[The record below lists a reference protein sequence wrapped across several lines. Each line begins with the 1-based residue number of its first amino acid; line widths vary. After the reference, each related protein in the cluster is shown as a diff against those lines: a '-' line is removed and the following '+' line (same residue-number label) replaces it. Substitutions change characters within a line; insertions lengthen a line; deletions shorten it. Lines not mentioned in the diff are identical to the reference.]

1 MSQRTKKQCSVDGC
15 EKPVHARGWCRKH
28 YLRWH
33 KYGDPLKRTQFDN
46 PEESFAA
53 RTEWQGDCLIW
64 IAGKNNM
71 GYGKISIGGGATMYA
86 HRYAWER
93 ANGPIPEGTE
103 IDHIC
108 HTPLCCNP
116 DHLRLA
122 DRSENTSYLKGATA
136 RSQSGY
142 RNVYPQAGKW
152 QVQIRHKGVV
162 HHFGTFDTPEEASS
176 VANKERKKLHGKF
189 YKEG

>member
-1 MSQRTKKQCSVDGC
+1 MVQRTKKQCSIDGC
-15 EKPVHARGWCRKH
+15 ENPAHARGWCKKH

-33 KYGDPLKRTQFDN
+33 KHGDPLKRTQFDN

-64 IAGKNNM
+64 TGGKNDM
-71 GYGKISIGGGATMYA
+71 GYGRIWVKPTEMYA
-86 HRYAWER
+86 HRYAWVK
-93 ANGPIPEGTE
+93 ANGPIPEGAE

-108 HTPLCCNP
+108 HIPLCCNP

>member
-1 MSQRTKKQCSVDGC
+1 MVQRTKKQCSIDGC
-15 EKPVHARGWCRKH
+15 ENPAHARGWCKKH

-33 KYGDPLKRTQFDN
+33 KHGDPLKLVYFSD

-64 IAGKNNM
+64 TGGKNDM
-71 GYGKISIGGGATMYA
+71 GYGRIWVKPTEMYA
-86 HRYAWER
+86 HRYAWMK
-93 ANGPIPEGTE
+93 ANGPIPEGAE

-108 HTPLCCNP
+108 HIPLCCNP

>member
-1 MSQRTKKQCSVDGC
+1 
-15 EKPVHARGWCRKH
+15 
-28 YLRWH
+28 
-33 KYGDPLKRTQFDN
+33 
-46 PEESFAA
+46 
-53 RTEWQGDCLIW
+53 
-64 IAGKNNM
+64 
-71 GYGKISIGGGATMYA
+71 MYA

-93 ANGPIPEGTE
+93 ANGPIPEGME

>member
-1 MSQRTKKQCSVDGC
+1 MVQRTKKQCSVDGC
-15 EKPVHARGWCRKH
+15 ENPAHARGWCKKH

-33 KYGDPLKRTQFDN
+33 KHGDPLKLVYFSD

-116 DHLRLA
+116 DHLRLSN
-122 DRSENTSYLKGATA
+122 RSENTSYI
-136 RSQSGY
+136 RSAQKNSKSGF
-142 RNVYPQAGKW
+142 RNVYPAGNKW
-152 QVQIRHKGVV
+152 YVQIRSKGVIYS
-162 HHFGTFDTPEEASS
+162 FGTYECPEEASE
-176 VANKERKKLHGKF
+176 VANRERKRLHGDFFKA
-189 YKEG
+189 G

>member
-1 MSQRTKKQCSVDGC
+1 MVQRTKKQCSVDGC

-64 IAGKNNM
+64 TGGKNDM
-71 GYGKISIGGGATMYA
+71 GYGRIWVNPTEMYA
-86 HRYAWER
+86 HRYAWMK
-93 ANGPIPEGTE
+93 ANGPIPEGAE

-108 HTPLCCNP
+108 HIPLCCNP
-116 DHLRLA
+116 DHLRLST
-122 DRSENTSYLKGATA
+122 RSENTSYIRGAQKN
-136 RSQSGY
+136 SKSGF
-142 RNVYPQAGKW
+142 RNVYPVGDKW
-152 QVQIRHKGVV
+152 YVQIRSKGVIYS
-162 HHFGTFDTPEEASS
+162 FGTYESPEEASE
-176 VANKERKKLHGKF
+176 VANRERRKLHGDFFKA
-189 YKEG
+189 G